1 MWDGVTRAK
10 VEWWRPEQ
18 NGTSAQGRRR
28 AVRRTPDAGQ
38 RSTGRGLTPRMT
50 ARHPDRRDGAG
61 RRPQRTARAPSAP
74 AREIG
79 CGAPRPPPRRQRAPL
94 AARRPPRTK
103 VHAAAAPAAQLSIVL
118 SSSRR
123 GRLRRAARLR
133 LSVQFAWWRP
143 HVLPRADEFA
153 VFDGIQRISVSRL
166 RFGAPSRDHTTK
178 APRRRAYARR
188 RDDAGG
194 EGPPRTL
201 PASQPRPP
209 HRSPPLHAAAQCVN
223 LFFATPNAATTPS
236 SWLIGS
242 CVGNL
247 GRGFMVVLSDYVYIY
262 ICIYIISIISPL
274 YLITFFY
281 FI

>member
-1 MWDGVTRAK
+1 MWGGVTRAK

-50 ARHPDRRDGAG
+50 ARHPDRWDGAG

-74 AREIG
+74 AWEIG
-79 CGAPRPPPRRQRAPL
+79 RGAPPPPPRRQRAPL

-133 LSVQFAWWRP
+133 LGCGSPSSGAAPCCLELSFA
-143 HVLPRADEFA
+143 ATE
-153 VFDGIQRISVSRL
+153 IQRISVFYSLVHLETPPARKL
-166 RFGAPSRDHTTK
+166 LG
-178 APRRRAYARR
+178 RAYARR

-209 HRSPPLHAAAQCVN
+209 HRSPPLHAAARS
-223 LFFATPNAATTPS
+223 FRHPS
-236 SWLIGS
+236 FVSYPAI
-242 CVGNL
+242 
-247 GRGFMVVLSDYVYIY
+247 
-262 ICIYIISIISPL
+262 
-274 YLITFFY
+274 
-281 FI
+281 